1 MGFSLKKFT
10 DLVGIDKDTST
21 YDTPVFK
28 KSLEG
33 GILGEANNDGSI
45 FISESLSDDEKQDVV
60 DHEKIHI
67 QQMGQGRLQYDDN
80 TVTWKKDTKSPAR
93 VYKREDMQEGAK
105 NLPWEN
111 EAYKNS

>member
-1 MGFSLKKFT
+1 MGFNLKQFS

-21 YDTPVFK
+21 HDTPVFK

-45 FISESLSDDEKQDVV
+45 FISESLSDEEKQDVV
-60 DHEKIHI
+60 DHEKVHI
-67 QQMGQGRLQYDDN
+67 QQMAQGRLQYDDN